1 MSLDLVEDRPH
12 YVAEVANDV
21 DDGGDFT
28 AAASP
33 SASEWFLIVVVLGV
47 FVASA
52 ALLFFVV
59 FIALWLASPDTAGA
73 EELQHG
79 QD

>member
-1 MSLDLVEDRPH
+1 M
-12 YVAEVANDV
+12 
-21 DDGGDFT
+21 
-28 AAASP
+28 
-33 SASEWFLIVVVLGV
+33 IVVALGA

-59 FIALWLASPDTAGA
+59 FLALWLASPDTAGA